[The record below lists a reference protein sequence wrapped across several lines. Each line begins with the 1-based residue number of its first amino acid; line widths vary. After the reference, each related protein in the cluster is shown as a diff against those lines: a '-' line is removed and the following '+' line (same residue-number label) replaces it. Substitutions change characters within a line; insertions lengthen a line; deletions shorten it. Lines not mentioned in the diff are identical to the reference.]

1 MDINAVMEK
10 VMRLARLDFT
20 VFDDVRDDQQE
31 LIPALV
37 VAAVSILLAGF
48 GAFLWW
54 TIVPSYEPNSIFVNT
69 FILGSIFAIVL
80 YGVAALAVYV
90 VMAQMYRVT
99 VDLQSLVRTLGYGA
113 LPWSLSV
120 LMLVPVIWPLFA
132 IVPLAL
138 LFVTMNYA
146 VRSAT
151 NAEESHAL
159 MATLI
164 GFSIMVVVLGLIS
177 LSQSTG
183 DAPMGAGLFGVLFDY

>member
-1 MDINAVMEK
+1 
-10 VMRLARLDFT
+10 
-20 VFDDVRDDQQE
+20 
-31 LIPALV
+31 
-37 VAAVSILLAGF
+37 
-48 GAFLWW
+48 
-54 TIVPSYEPNSIFVNT
+54 
-69 FILGSIFAIVL
+69 
-80 YGVAALAVYV
+80 
-90 VMAQMYRVT
+90 